1 MAPYCSDN
9 CSVLLAQQ
17 HAKLANFEA
26 YLDRSSVASCFGDLS
41 DMLRQGLKAD
51 CGIFP
56 SSLDRQRQ
64 ELKRVLMNSTSRTMR
79 ATMLHHSSAKQ
90 SYDSTVN
97 QRTDRSSIVQR
108 LPVRP
113 STVGS
118 NRAYSGRSS
127 SLRRS
132 ATSATAV
139 KALEE
144 AVQKRNTISRNRP
157 HASHAGVRADV
168 HDSTTV
174 YVAVEQQ
181 VGHATIAAAAAIAG
195 TIESVHSVRLVQA
208 PAAYSCET
216 KSVNSD
222 KSLTAA
228 QTVTSSR
235 QTAREQL
242 ALLQQRQMIAL
253 TAVTSAV
260 TATVWHRAW
269 LSCEAKLWIAQQCC
283 V

>member
-1 MAPYCSDN
+1 MFISNTVFCVFFPAT
-9 CSVLLAQQ
+9 
-17 HAKLANFEA
+17 
-26 YLDRSSVASCFGDLS
+26 VASCFGDLS
-41 DMLRQGLKAD
+41 DMLGQGLKAD

-90 SYDSTVN
+90 RYDSTVN
-97 QRTDRSSIVQR
+97 QRTDRPSIAQR

-139 KALEE
+139 KALEV
-144 AVQKRNTISRNRP
+144 AILKRTTISKNRP
-157 HASHAGVRADV
+157 HTSHAGVRADV
-168 HDSTTV
+168 HDSTTS
-174 YVAVEQQ
+174 YIAVEQQ
-181 VGHATIAAAAAIAG
+181 EGRATTSIAAAAATAG

-269 LSCEAKLWIAQQCC
+269 LSCEAKVRVRSILL
-283 V
+283 